1 MTDPTVAVHGKRTGT
16 FLLQGLR
23 AALPGIT
30 VVEAGTPAAASDAD
44 VLATLADDAASI
56 ADALTGRV
64 RWVHVLGAGID
75 GFPIEVV
82 GDRSLTCSRGA
93 AAPAIAEFVLAAML
107 AFEKRLPESW
117 IDEPPARWG
126 SATLGGLEG
135 KTLGVVGLGS
145 IGTEVARRALAF
157 DMEVVGLRRSARPVP
172 LSGVTVSPDLS
183 SLLRLSDHVVVA
195 APATPRT
202 DRLFDDDALRH
213 VKPGAHFVNVARGS
227 LVDQDALVR
236 ALDDGRIARAS
247 LDVTDPEPL
256 PVGHALFHHER
267 VRLTPHISW
276 SSPQTVQRTLDL
288 FTENV
293 ARYRSGEEL
302 LGVVDLEEG
311 Y

>member
-1 MTDPTVAVHGKRTGT
+1 MTAPTVAVHGKRTGT
-16 FLLQGLR
+16 FLVEGLR

-30 VVEAGTPAAASDAD
+30 VVEAGTPAASDAD

-56 ADALTGRV
+56 ARALTGPV
-64 RWVHVLGAGID
+64 RWIHVLGAGID

-93 AAPAIAEFVLAAML
+93 AAPTIAEFVLAAML

-117 IDEPPARWG
+117 IEEPPEPWG
-126 SATLGGLEG
+126 SVSLGGLEG
-135 KTLGVVGLGS
+135 RTLGVIGLGS

-157 DMEVVGLRRSARPVP
+157 DMEVIGLRRHARPTP
-172 LSGVTVSPDLS
+172 LAGVTVGADLP
-183 SLLRLSDHVVVA
+183 SLLRRSDHVVVA

-202 DRLFDDDALRH
+202 DHLLDDDALRH
-213 VKPGAHFVNVARGS
+213 VKPGAHLVNVSRGS

-256 PVGHALFHHER
+256 PDGHALFGHER

-276 SSPQTVQRTLDL
+276 SSPRTVRRTLEL
-288 FTENV
+288 FTENLT
-293 ARYRSGEEL
+293 RYRSGEEL
-302 LGVVDLEEG
+302 LGVVDVEEG